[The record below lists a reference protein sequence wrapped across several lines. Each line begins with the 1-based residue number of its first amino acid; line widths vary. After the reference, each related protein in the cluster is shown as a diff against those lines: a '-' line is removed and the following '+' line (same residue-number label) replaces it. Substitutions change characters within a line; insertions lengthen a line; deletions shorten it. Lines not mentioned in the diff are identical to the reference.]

1 MALGQVCPQLHK
13 VAALDKDQVGQC
25 LSQLGVRTIDT
36 FQPGSRF
43 WLFQGIESA
52 IFLLLA
58 AGLVVLAMW
67 LIRRRIN

>member
-1 MALGQVCPQLHK
+1 MALGQVCPQFSR
-13 VAALDKDQVGQC
+13 VSALDKDQVGKC

-52 IFLLLA
+52 IFLLVA
-58 AGLVVLAMW
+58 AGLVVLTMW
-67 LIRRRIN
+67 LIRRRIS